1 MSPAEN
7 KRPSIASVA
16 RVLYIVIQARARAM
30 HRAKCAL
37 VRISALACVPARAR
51 ARASRMRLYY
61 RECRRCATTRGKVA
75 YSFVATRCIVS
86 SREGK
91 NRGGRA
97 HSMAVSMVSPG
108 GLWSRNGKIRCRV
121 YQPRLEKIRCLPVDL
136 PMYGAHPTDLRT
148 LKYELSARAG

>member
-1 MSPAEN
+1 VSREFYTSLF
-7 KRPSIASVA
+7 KRE
-16 RVLYIVIQARARAM
+16 RARCIALNALSSASP
-30 HRAKCAL
+30 HLRA
-37 VRISALACVPARAR
+37 SPRAR
-51 ARASRMRLYY
+51 ARAARMRLYY

-148 LKYELSARAG
+148 FKYELSARAG